1 MENNQEQKELTREQ
15 RLEIEENALQALL
28 NMGCKFSVPLKIYP
42 VKPSKWFNLR
52 KRIFPKCTKVWHDK
66 RIPKG
71 WNVSVVEV
79 PDVETE
85 RMKDVYMRHF
95 SIKPL
100 YLGTIDRL
108 RQMYIGIEYDEKTIQ
123 EQPIQES
130 KRLFKYTRQMAEI
143 AAVAVIN
150 NPCVADKV
158 DKAVKELSKFFME
171 HLTVARLQK
180 LTSIISQMMNPA
192 GFISSIRLIREVGTT
207 KPNPEAQRI
216 E

>member
-1 MENNQEQKELTREQ
+1 MENNQEQEELTREQ
-15 RLEIEENALQALL
+15 RLEIEDNALQALL
-28 NMGCKFSVPLKIYP
+28 NMGCRFSVPLKIYP

-52 KRIFPKCTKVWHDK
+52 KRIFPKCAKIWHDK

-71 WNVSVVEV
+71 WNVSVVEI

-85 RMKDVYMRHF
+85 RMKEVYMRHF
-95 SIKPL
+95 NVKPL

-123 EQPIQES
+123 EQPVQES
-130 KRLFKYTRQMAEI
+130 KRLFKYTKRMADI

-150 NPCVADKV
+150 DPTVAEKES
-158 DKAVKELSKFFME
+158 KAVKELSKFFME

-180 LTSIISQMMNPA
+180 LTAIISQMMNPA
-192 GFISSIRLIREVGTT
+192 GFTASIRLIREVGTT
-207 KPNPEAQRI
+207 KPKPEAGRI